1 MLNTTNGLRSA
12 QDRNPFD
19 FNKME
24 NLRRVG
30 GLAHPLHGIS
40 PTTGESQ
47 EDERARR
54 PPLDGPRLEGR

>member
-1 MLNTTNGLRSA
+1 MLNTNNGLRSVK
-12 QDRNPFD
+12 DCNPFE

-40 PTTGESQ
+40 PTTGEPQ
-47 EDERARR
+47 EVERARR